1 MPSDSHLPSIFWL
14 NPFSCWSRIG
24 FHHSFGFPFAQ
35 GESSLYHPVTKRTT
49 HLPHASYALRHAC
62 CVRRMPALPFSLPPQ
77 SFHQVDKIKRQDR
90 RLQLWALELFLSPCQ
105 NGRILVSECQI
116 FLITLPFNAK
126 VTFVIRCHSSFTTF
140 HNSSLQ
146 LPTLFCS
153 ASAEQPFTNLF
164 SLFIRS
170 CFWGQTL
177 WKRGEIQSSNAIPTN
192 GFLTSYPTS
201 DGIPVVYASLG
212 RHYTLLIYLVTLVFS
227 LRIDPQHLFSR
238 VSATL

>member
-1 MPSDSHLPSIFWL
+1 
-14 NPFSCWSRIG
+14 
-24 FHHSFGFPFAQ
+24 
-35 GESSLYHPVTKRTT
+35 
-49 HLPHASYALRHAC
+49 
-62 CVRRMPALPFSLPPQ
+62 MPALPFSLPPQ

-201 DGIPVVYASLG
+201 DGIPFVDGSSTFDGNPTVGDKSTFDDKPVCDDNFFTKLTLAQPNCLTGLSRLCMFPLDTT
-212 RHYTLLIYLVTLVFS
+212 RHQGQRHRS
-227 LRIDPQHLFSR
+227 QWRCH
-238 VSATL
+238 